1 MERNKERPD
10 RELYLERMTNG
21 RIAGTFGSTS
31 LPIPPFFGFGLELLL
46 LCIKNLKNYIFFYF
60 AILRSFYQQH
70 QNSNIKSYTI
80 VYTRNTYRYKL

>member
-46 LCIKNLKNYIFFYF
+46 LCIKNLQKLYFF
-60 AILRSFYQQH
+60 
-70 QNSNIKSYTI
+70 
-80 VYTRNTYRYKL
+80 